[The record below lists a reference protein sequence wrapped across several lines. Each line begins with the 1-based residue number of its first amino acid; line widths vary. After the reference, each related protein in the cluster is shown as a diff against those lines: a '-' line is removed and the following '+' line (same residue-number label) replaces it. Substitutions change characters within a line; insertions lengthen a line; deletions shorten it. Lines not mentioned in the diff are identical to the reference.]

1 MAALRYNSHTK
12 PFTHLEYTI
21 QWFLLFME
29 LCSHSSILHFYHPQ
43 RNTLDF
49 SRNVPTLPLPSPS
62 PWQTRISC
70 AGQYWPVSVEIFLF
84 WIFHRNGIRRYGGFP
99 GGSAG
104 KESACNAG
112 DLGLIPGLGRS
123 PGEAEGYPLQ
133 SSGLENST
141 DSLVHGFTESQLD
154 ISEWLS
160 HVCACLCSLSTAFP
174 KFIHVVA
181 CFSTSFLFID
191 E

>member
-1 MAALRYNSHTK
+1 MAALRYNSHTR

-43 RNTLDF
+43 ETHPP
-49 SRNVPTLPLPSPS
+49 SLPK
-62 PWQTRISC
+62 QTRISC
-70 AGQYWPVSVEIFLF
+70 AGKHWPESVEICLF
-84 WIFHRNGIRRYGGFP
+84 WTFHRNGIRRYVGFP

-112 DLGLIPGLGRS
+112 DLSLIPGLGRS

-133 SSGLENST
+133 SSGLENSM

-154 ISEWLS
+154 TTGWLS

-174 KFIHVVA
+174 EFPRAVHVSA
-181 CFSTSFLFID
+181 PPSFPLVNHMVCK
-191 E
+191 